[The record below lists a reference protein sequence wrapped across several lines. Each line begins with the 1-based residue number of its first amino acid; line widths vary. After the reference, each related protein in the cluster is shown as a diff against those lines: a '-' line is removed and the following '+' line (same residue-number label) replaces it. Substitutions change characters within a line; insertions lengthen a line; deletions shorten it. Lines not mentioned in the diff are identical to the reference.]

1 MTIQSRRATGIVASL
16 FACALFAA
24 APSPVRAQ
32 GRNIF
37 DPGRVF
43 RGPENK
49 TRDAAS
55 TPTSVTVTP
64 MFGWS
69 DGSQTYSGQFKWA
82 NEKMSNGN
90 ALYLAG
96 MVSSMH
102 FTGASR
108 MREQFD
114 GEYDF
119 AINKKSAFVLSGEWG
134 HTAQIGNDITLMPE
148 FDWAVNDVV
157 TIAPIMYWNQFKPT
171 GSSASFSSTTYGVF
185 AVVRHDDWKFIPE
198 YDPNIGDA
206 FEDSFSVKA
215 LWHYSKAR
223 KYNPYIFASMAKH
236 NVFSVGTILTLK

>member
-1 MTIQSRRATGIVASL
+1 MQSRRATSIVAAV

-24 APSPVRAQ
+24 APSSARAQ
-32 GRNIF
+32 GRNIA

-49 TRDAAS
+49 TRDAAN
-55 TPTSVTVTP
+55 PATSISVTP

-69 DGSQTYSGQFKWA
+69 DGSQSYSGQFKWA
-82 NEKMSNGN
+82 NEKMSNGG

-96 MVSSMH
+96 MVSSLH
-102 FTGASR
+102 FSGVNR

-119 AINKKSAFVLSGEWG
+119 AINKKATFVMSGEYG
-134 HTAQIGNDITLMPE
+134 HTAQVGNDITLMPE
-148 FDWAVNDVV
+148 FDWALNEVV
-157 TIAPIMYWNQFKPT
+157 TIAPIMYWNQFKPNAA
-171 GSSASFSSTTYGVF
+171 SASLSSTTYGVF

-206 FEDSFSVKA
+206 FEDTFSVKA
-215 LWHYSKAR
+215 LWHYSKAQ
-223 KYNPYIFASMAKH
+223 KYNPWIFASMAKH